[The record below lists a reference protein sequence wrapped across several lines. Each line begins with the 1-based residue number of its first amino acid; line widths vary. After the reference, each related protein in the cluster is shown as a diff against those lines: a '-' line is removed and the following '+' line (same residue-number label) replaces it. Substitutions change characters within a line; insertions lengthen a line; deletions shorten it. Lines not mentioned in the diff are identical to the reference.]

1 MVPGSWGFPQWR
13 GLVGRSSGCFVEL
26 VERILCRLYVGPAGL
41 RFGEQ
46 IVRAGRKHWEK
57 FWIKL
62 SAPKEGG
69 GEMVEGSFTCHWLWG
84 CLPISKSRRLATTT
98 TFHSEHYIIPHF
110 FLKYIPR
117 LFTHSYPSYQLL
129 HIKALS
135 LHFHLFLDACGSIP

>member
-69 GEMVEGSFTCHWLWG
+69 RNGGGVIH
-84 CLPISKSRRLATTT
+84 LPLVVGLLANIQVP
-98 TFHSEHYIIPHF
+98 E
-110 FLKYIPR
+110 
-117 LFTHSYPSYQLL
+117 
-129 HIKALS
+129 AGDDDNLS
-135 LHFHLFLDACGSIP
+135 